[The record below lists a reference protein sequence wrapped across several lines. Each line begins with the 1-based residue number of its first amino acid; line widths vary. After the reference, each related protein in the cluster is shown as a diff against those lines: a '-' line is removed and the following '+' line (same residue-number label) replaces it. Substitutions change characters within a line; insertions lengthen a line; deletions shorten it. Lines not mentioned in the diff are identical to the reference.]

1 MTKTMENNRKIVIT
15 VKKVLK
21 ALSLI
26 CFVIVFCPTFLVSC
40 SGQNM
45 NVSVMTAIGGVSISG
60 ERVVAP
66 HPIMLLCLI
75 IPMAV
80 FILLSIKKYTDK
92 KNASIIAIGGGVD
105 LIIWIIFRS
114 GVKKAAED
122 IGFTFKTTGWYVIN
136 IIFLML
142 IILLTGLIVVGK
154 LQMESDLIAVLSDKE
169 TKNALNQM
177 SATMS
182 QMSTAVTQWAGNVAS
197 NVNNRNKVK
206 NPIGFC
212 AKCGTPI
219 GYGSH
224 FCTSCGTPVP
234 QSMIDEAE
242 AARKEAEEKAKIAE
256 EEAGKM
262 YEKEMPQNSQ
272 SIERQA
278 SDISVHAHEPAP
290 SQSEEE
296 NAES

>member
-1 MTKTMENNRKIVIT
+1 MENNRKIVIT

-45 NVSVMTAIGGVSISG
+45 NVSVMTAVGGVSISG

-142 IILLTGLIVVGK
+142 IILLTSLIVVGK
-154 LQMESDLIAVLSDKE
+154 LQMESDLIAVLSGKE
-169 TKNALNQM
+169 TQNALNQM

-212 AKCGTPI
+212 SKCGTPI

-262 YEKEMPQNSQ
+262 YEKEMPQNAQ

>member
-1 MTKTMENNRKIVIT
+1 MENNRKIVIT

-45 NVSVMTAIGGVSISG
+45 NVSVMTAVGGVSISG

-142 IILLTGLIVVGK
+142 IILLTSLIVVGK
-154 LQMESDLIAVLSDKE
+154 LQMESDLIAVLSGKE
-169 TKNALNQM
+169 TQNALNQM

>member
-1 MTKTMENNRKIVIT
+1 MENNRKIVIT

-45 NVSVMTAIGGVSISG
+45 NVSVMTAVGGVSISG

-136 IIFLML
+136 IISLML
-142 IILLTGLIVVGK
+142 IILLTSLVVMNK
-154 LQMESDLIAVLSDKE
+154 LQMESDLIAVLSGKE
-169 TKNALNQM
+169 TQNALNQM

-182 QMSTAVTQWAGNVAS
+182 QVSNAVNQWAGNVAS

-212 AKCGTPI
+212 AKCGNPI

-224 FCTSCGTPVP
+224 FCTTCGTPVP

-242 AARKEAEEKAKIAE
+242 AARKEAE
-256 EEAGKM
+256 KM
-262 YEKEMPQNSQ
+262 YEKEMPQNAQ
-272 SIERQA
+272 PIDKQA
-278 SDISVHAHEPAP
+278 SDSSVHAHEPAS

-296 NAES
+296 PAES

>member
-45 NVSVMTAIGGVSISG
+45 NVSVMTAVGGVSISG

-142 IILLTGLIVVGK
+142 IILLTSLIVVGK
-154 LQMESDLIAVLSDKE
+154 LQMESDLIAVLSGKE
-169 TKNALNQM
+169 TQNALNQM

-234 QSMIDEAE
+234 QSLIDEAE

-262 YEKEMPQNSQ
+262 YEKEMHQNSQ

>member
-1 MTKTMENNRKIVIT
+1 MENNRKIVIT

-45 NVSVMTAIGGVSISG
+45 NVSVMTAVGGVSISG

-142 IILLTGLIVVGK
+142 IILLTSLIVVGK
-154 LQMESDLIAVLSDKE
+154 LQKESDLIAVLSGKE
-169 TKNALNQM
+169 TQNALNQM

>member
-1 MTKTMENNRKIVIT
+1 MENNRKIVIT

-26 CFVIVFCPTFLVSC
+26 CFVIAFCPTFLVSC

-45 NVSVMTAIGGVSISG
+45 NVSVMTAVGGVSISG

-142 IILLTGLIVVGK
+142 IILLTSLIVVGK
-154 LQMESDLIAVLSDKE
+154 LQMESDLIAVLSGKE
-169 TKNALNQM
+169 TQNALNQM

>member
-1 MTKTMENNRKIVIT
+1 MENNRKIVIT

-45 NVSVMTAIGGVSISG
+45 NVSVMTAVGGVSISG

-142 IILLTGLIVVGK
+142 IILLTSLIVVGK
-154 LQMESDLIAVLSDKE
+154 LQMESDLIAVLSGKE
-169 TKNALNQM
+169 TQNALNQM

-234 QSMIDEAE
+234 QSLIDEAE

>member
-1 MTKTMENNRKIVIT
+1 MENNRKIVIT

-45 NVSVMTAIGGVSISG
+45 NVSVMTAVGGVSISG

-142 IILLTGLIVVGK
+142 IILLTSLIVVGK
-154 LQMESDLIAVLSDKE
+154 LQMESDLIAVLSGKE
-169 TKNALNQM
+169 TQNALNQM

-290 SQSEEE
+290 FQSEEE

>member
-1 MTKTMENNRKIVIT
+1 MENNRKIVIT

-45 NVSVMTAIGGVSISG
+45 NVSAMTAVGGVSISG
-60 ERVVAP
+60 ERVVSP

-75 IPMAV
+75 IPVAV

-92 KNASIIAIGGGVD
+92 KNVSIIAIGGSVD

-136 IIFLML
+136 IISLML
-142 IILLTGLIVVGK
+142 IILLTSLVVMNK
-154 LQMESDLIAVLSDKE
+154 LQMESDLIAVLSGKE
-169 TKNALNQM
+169 TQNALNQM

-182 QMSTAVTQWAGNVAS
+182 QVSNAVNQWAGNVAS

-212 AKCGTPI
+212 AKCGNPI

-224 FCTSCGTPVP
+224 FCTTCGTPVP

-242 AARKEAEEKAKIAE
+242 AARKEAEEKAKLAE
-256 EEAGKM
+256 EEAEKM
-262 YEKEMPQNSQ
+262 YEKEMPQNAQ
-272 SIERQA
+272 PIDKQA
-278 SDISVHAHEPAP
+278 SDSSVHAHEPAS

-296 NAES
+296 IAES

>member
-45 NVSVMTAIGGVSISG
+45 NVSVMTAVGGVSISG

-142 IILLTGLIVVGK
+142 IILLTSLIVVGK
-154 LQMESDLIAVLSDKE
+154 LQMESDLIAVLSGKE
-169 TKNALNQM
+169 TQNALNQM

>member
-1 MTKTMENNRKIVIT
+1 MENNRKIVIT

-45 NVSVMTAIGGVSISG
+45 NVSVMTAVGGVSISG

-142 IILLTGLIVVGK
+142 IILLTSLIVVGK
-154 LQMESDLIAVLSDKE
+154 LQMESDLIAVLSGKE
-169 TKNALNQM
+169 TQNALNQM

-206 NPIGFC
+206 NSIGFC

>member
-1 MTKTMENNRKIVIT
+1 MENNRKIVIT

-45 NVSVMTAIGGVSISG
+45 NVSVMTAVGGVSISG

-142 IILLTGLIVVGK
+142 IILLTSLIVVGK
-154 LQMESDLIAVLSDKE
+154 LQMESDLIAVLSGKE
-169 TKNALNQM
+169 TQNALNQM

-212 AKCGTPI
+212 AKCGPPI

>member
-92 KNASIIAIGGGVD
+92 K
-105 LIIWIIFRS
+105 
-114 GVKKAAED
+114 
-122 IGFTFKTTGWYVIN
+122 
-136 IIFLML
+136 ML
-142 IILLTGLIVVGK
+142 LLL
-154 LQMESDLIAVLSDKE
+154 L
-169 TKNALNQM
+169 
-177 SATMS
+177 
-182 QMSTAVTQWAGNVAS
+182 
-197 NVNNRNKVK
+197 
-206 NPIGFC
+206 
-212 AKCGTPI
+212 
-219 GYGSH
+219 
-224 FCTSCGTPVP
+224 
-234 QSMIDEAE
+234 
-242 AARKEAEEKAKIAE
+242 
-256 EEAGKM
+256 
-262 YEKEMPQNSQ
+262 
-272 SIERQA
+272 
-278 SDISVHAHEPAP
+278 
-290 SQSEEE
+290 
-296 NAES
+296 